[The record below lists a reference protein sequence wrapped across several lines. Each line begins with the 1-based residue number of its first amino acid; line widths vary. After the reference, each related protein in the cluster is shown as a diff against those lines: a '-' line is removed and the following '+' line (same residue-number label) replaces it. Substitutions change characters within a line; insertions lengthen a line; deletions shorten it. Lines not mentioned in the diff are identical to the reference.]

1 MTEKRNMI
9 GIFGNFRE
17 LSTLGIANILTT
29 AIGGIFWLYIANLLG
44 AEKYG
49 EISYILGIAGIA
61 VTLSSL
67 GSNNTIIVFVAKG
80 EKIHAPISLLVIA
93 VGIISSFII
102 FNIFEDFGAGI
113 YVLGSLIFGLVTS
126 EFLGLKMY
134 KNYAGLV
141 VSQRILMIC
150 LSIILYHIIGH
161 DGIIFGIGLSF
172 FPYTYRL
179 YHFFKDRTV
188 DFSLIKEKKSFIG
201 NSFVLDLRPTFIG
214 SVDKIMIAPLLGF
227 VALGNYQLGLQIFS
241 VLMIVPTIVY
251 QYALPQEAGGN
262 VKPKLKIITIIVS
275 IILVFLGITLSPI
288 LSPIL
293 FPEFSDAS
301 IIIQIMSLAAI
312 PNSIVSMY
320 LIKFLSIEKNKFIF
334 IGTLTYLLTNILG
347 IVLLGKTFGITGI
360 GWAFVLAFTAEAS
373 CFVILN
379 KFYLKES
386 ENTS

>member
-188 DFSLIKEKKSFIG
+188 DFSLIKEKKSLNILCRGAAMRYFLTRLYDYTNTPKTALI
-201 NSFVLDLRPTFIG
+201 
-214 SVDKIMIAPLLGF
+214 KIKDPREY
-227 VALGNYQLGLQIFS
+227 YQKL
-241 VLMIVPTIVY
+241 VTH
-251 QYALPQEAGGN
+251 N
-262 VKPKLKIITIIVS
+262 NLKIYKHYI
-275 IILVFLGITLSPI
+275 
-288 LSPIL
+288 
-293 FPEFSDAS
+293 
-301 IIIQIMSLAAI
+301 
-312 PNSIVSMY
+312 N
-320 LIKFLSIEKNKFIF
+320 
-334 IGTLTYLLTNILG
+334 
-347 IVLLGKTFGITGI
+347 
-360 GWAFVLAFTAEAS
+360 
-373 CFVILN
+373 
-379 KFYLKES
+379 
-386 ENTS
+386 